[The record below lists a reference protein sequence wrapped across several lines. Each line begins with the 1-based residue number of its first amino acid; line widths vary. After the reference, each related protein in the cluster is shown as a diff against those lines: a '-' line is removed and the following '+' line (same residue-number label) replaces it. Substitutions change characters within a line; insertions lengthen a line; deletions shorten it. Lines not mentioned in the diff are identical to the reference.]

1 MNSSTARER
10 QVKQM
15 ARNKYDIDESLESPF
30 NIQHLKRSLIYVKK
44 YKGMMIKALVF
55 SLFAVICVLFSPFIL
70 EEALNVA
77 IPNGDV
83 PYLVLLTV
91 LYALAIGVSIF
102 LNVMRSRITA
112 RVGQNIIYDIRQ
124 DLFEHL
130 QQLPFSYY
138 DNRPHGKILV
148 RVVQYVNNVS
158 DMLSNGIIN
167 FFLEIFNLIFVT
179 IFMFI
184 MDYRLALVILAGL
197 PLLLLIVFLIMPVQ
211 RRAWQDFSNKN
222 SNMNAY
228 LHESLLG
235 ASVTQIFTREKL
247 NAKIAYTQFH
257 NCRKTFLHAVLIS
270 NWVWYSVEMIAA
282 IVGAAIYGVGILA
295 IQPMVA
301 FGTIVA
307 MGDYSWRFWRPITN
321 LANLYNNLIN
331 TIAYLERI
339 FETIDEPVDIK
350 DAPDAK
356 ELPPIRGEVEFKD
369 VVFEYD
375 PGHPILNHMSFKVSP
390 GESIALVGPT
400 GAGKTT
406 VINLISRFYDIS
418 SGQVLIDGQD
428 ISKATL
434 HSLRSQMGVMLQ
446 DSFVFSGNILDNI
459 RYGKLDAIYDEV
471 VAAAKT
477 VKADEFIRTMEKGY
491 ETEVNERG
499 SRLSQG
505 QRQLISFART
515 LIADP
520 KILILDEATSS
531 IDTKTERLM
540 QQGLGELL
548 KGRTSF
554 IIAHRLST
562 IQNCDRIMYIDEGK
576 IVESGTHDE
585 LLTQKGRYYELYMSQ
600 REEAAG

>member
-1 MNSSTARER
+1 
-10 QVKQM
+10 M
-15 ARNKYDIDESLESPF
+15 ARNKFDIDESLESPF
-30 NIQHLKRSLIYVKK
+30 NIQHLKRSFIYIKK
-44 YKGMMIKALVF
+44 YKKKMILALTY
-55 SLFAVICVLFSPFIL
+55 SLLSVIFALFGPQIMK
-70 EEALNVA
+70 EALDVA
-77 IPNGDV
+77 VVNKDV
-83 PYLVLLTV
+83 PYLILLSVLLIVT
-91 LYALAIGVSIF
+91 IGISIL
-102 LNVMRSRITA
+102 LNVLRSRITA
-112 RVGQNIIYDIRQ
+112 VVGQNIIYDIRQ

-130 QQLPFSYY
+130 QKLPFSYY

-167 FFLEIFNLIFVT
+167 FFLEICNLIFVT
-179 IFMFI
+179 VFMFI
-184 MDYRLALVILAGL
+184 TDARLALVIIAGL
-197 PLLLLIVFLIMPVQ
+197 PVLIVIVGVIMPKQ
-211 RRAWQDFSNKN
+211 RRAWQSFSNKN

-228 LHESLLG
+228 LHESILG
-235 ASVTQIFTREKL
+235 SGVTQIFTREKL
-247 NAKIAYTQFH
+247 NAEIGYTQFH
-257 NCRKTFLHAVLIS
+257 NCRRSFLKAVFVS
-270 NWVWYSVEMIAA
+270 NWVWYSVEMISA
-282 IVGAAIYGVGILA
+282 IVNASVYGAGILL
-295 IQPMVA
+295 IRPMA
-301 FGTIVA
+301 TFGTIIA

-339 FETIDEPVDIK
+339 FETIDEPVLIE

-356 ELPPIRGEVEFKD
+356 ALPPIRGNVEFKD
-369 VVFEYD
+369 VVFEYE
-375 PGHPILNHMSFKVSP
+375 PGRPILNHMSFQVKA

-418 SGQVLIDGQD
+418 SGQILIDGHD

-446 DSFVFSGNILDNI
+446 DSFVFSGDIQENI
-459 RYGKLDAIYDEV
+459 RYGKLDATYEEI

-477 VKADEFIRTMEKGY
+477 VKADEFIREMEHGY
-491 ETEVNERG
+491 KTEVNERG

-505 QRQLISFART
+505 QKQLISFART

-540 QQGLGELL
+540 QEGLNELL

-562 IQNCDRIMYIDEGK
+562 IQHCDRIMYVDEG
-576 IVESGTHDE
+576 IIQECGSHDE
-585 LLTQKGRYYELYMSQ
+585 LMAKKGKYYELCMAQ
-600 REEAAG
+600 REDAAG

>member
-1 MNSSTARER
+1 
-10 QVKQM
+10 M
-15 ARNKYDIDESLESPF
+15 ARNKFDIDESLESPF
-30 NIQHLKRSLIYVKK
+30 NIQHLKRSLVYVKK
-44 YKGMMIKALVF
+44 YKGKMILALVF
-55 SLFAVICVLFSPFIL
+55 SLFSVIAALFGPLIIQ
-70 EEALNVA
+70 EALDVA
-77 IPNGDV
+77 VANGDI
-83 PYLVLLTV
+83 PYLLLLV
-91 LYALAIGVSIF
+91 GLLALSIGVSIL
-102 LNVMRSRITA
+102 LNVLRSRITA
-112 RVGQNIIYDIRQ
+112 VVGQNIIYDIRQ

-184 MDYRLALVILAGL
+184 LDSRLALVILAGL
-197 PLLLLIVFLIMPVQ
+197 PVLVLIVLLIMPVQ
-211 RRAWQDFSNKN
+211 RRAWQNFSNKN

-228 LHESLLG
+228 LHESILG
-235 ASVTQIFTREKL
+235 AGVTQIFTRERV

-257 NCRKTFLHAVLIS
+257 NCRKSFLHAVFVS
-270 NWVWYSVEMIAA
+270 NWVWFSVEMISV
-282 IVGAAIYGVGILA
+282 IVGAAVYGAGILL
-295 IQPMVA
+295 IKPMA
-301 FGTIVA
+301 TFGTIIA

-356 ELPPIRGEVEFKD
+356 PLPPIRGDVEFKD

-375 PGHPILNHMSFKVSP
+375 PGHPILNHMNFKVRA

-418 SGQVLIDGQD
+418 SGKVLIDGND

-446 DSFVFSGNILDNI
+446 DSFVFSGNIIDNI
-459 RYGKLDAIYDEV
+459 RYGKLDATYEEV

-477 VKADEFIRTMEKGY
+477 VKAHEFIETMEKGY
-491 ETEVNERG
+491 HTEVNERG

-505 QRQLISFART
+505 QKQLISFART

-540 QQGLGELL
+540 QEGLNELM

-562 IQNCDRIMYIDEGK
+562 IQHCDRIMYIDGG
-576 IVESGTHDE
+576 IIQESGTHEE
-585 LLTQKGRYYELYMSQ
+585 LLRRKGKYYELYMSQ
-600 REEAAG
+600 KEDAAV

>member
-1 MNSSTARER
+1 
-10 QVKQM
+10 M
-15 ARNKYDIDESLESPF
+15 ARNKFDIDESLESPF
-30 NIQHLKRSLIYVKK
+30 NIQHLKRSFIYIKK
-44 YKGMMIKALVF
+44 YKKKMILALIY
-55 SLFAVICVLFSPFIL
+55 SLLSVIFALFGPQIMK
-70 EEALNVA
+70 EALDVA
-77 IPNGDV
+77 VVNKDV
-83 PYLVLLTV
+83 PYLILLSVLLIVT
-91 LYALAIGVSIF
+91 IGISIL
-102 LNVMRSRITA
+102 LNVLRSRITA
-112 RVGQNIIYDIRQ
+112 VVGQNIIYDIRQ

-130 QQLPFSYY
+130 QKLPFSYY

-167 FFLEIFNLIFVT
+167 FFLEICNLIFVT
-179 IFMFI
+179 VFMFI
-184 MDYRLALVILAGL
+184 TDARLALVIIAGL
-197 PLLLLIVFLIMPVQ
+197 PVLIVIVGAIMPKQ
-211 RRAWQDFSNKN
+211 RRAWQNFSNKN

-228 LHESLLG
+228 LHESILG
-235 ASVTQIFTREKL
+235 SSVTQIFTREKL
-247 NAKIAYTQFH
+247 NADIGYTQFH
-257 NCRKTFLHAVLIS
+257 NCRRSFLKAVFVS
-270 NWVWYSVEMIAA
+270 NWVWYSVEMISA
-282 IVGAAIYGVGILA
+282 IVNASVYGAGILL
-295 IQPMVA
+295 IRPMA
-301 FGTIVA
+301 TFGTIIA

-339 FETIDEPVDIK
+339 FETIDEPILIE

-356 ELPPIRGEVEFKD
+356 ALPSIRGNVEFKD
-369 VVFEYD
+369 VVFEYE
-375 PGHPILNHMSFKVSP
+375 PGHPILNHMSFQVKA

-418 SGQVLIDGQD
+418 SGQILIDGHD

-446 DSFVFSGNILDNI
+446 DSFVFSGDIQENI
-459 RYGKLDAIYDEV
+459 RYGKLDATDEEV

-477 VKADEFIRTMEKGY
+477 VKADEFIREMEHGY
-491 ETEVNERG
+491 KTEVNERG

-505 QRQLISFART
+505 QKQLISFART

-540 QQGLGELL
+540 QEGLNELL

-562 IQNCDRIMYIDEGK
+562 IQHCDRIMYVDEG
-576 IVESGTHDE
+576 IIQECGSHDE
-585 LLTQKGRYYELYMSQ
+585 LMAKKGKYYELCMAQ
-600 REEAAG
+600 RENAVV

>member
-1 MNSSTARER
+1 
-10 QVKQM
+10 M
-15 ARNKYDIDESLESPF
+15 ARNKFDIDESLESPF
-30 NIQHLKRSLIYVKK
+30 NIQHLKRSLVYVKK
-44 YKGMMIKALVF
+44 YKGKMILALVF
-55 SLFAVICVLFSPFIL
+55 SLFSVIAALFGPLIIQ
-70 EEALNVA
+70 EALDVA
-77 IPNGDV
+77 VANGDI
-83 PYLVLLTV
+83 PYLLLLV
-91 LYALAIGVSIF
+91 GLLALSIGVSIL
-102 LNVMRSRITA
+102 LNVLRSRITA
-112 RVGQNIIYDIRQ
+112 VVGQNIIYDIRQ

-184 MDYRLALVILAGL
+184 LDSRLALVILAGL
-197 PLLLLIVFLIMPVQ
+197 PVLVLIVLLIMPVQ
-211 RRAWQDFSNKN
+211 RRAWQNFSNKN

-228 LHESLLG
+228 LHESILG
-235 ASVTQIFTREKL
+235 AGVTQIFTRERV

-257 NCRKTFLHAVLIS
+257 NCRKSFLHAVFVS
-270 NWVWYSVEMIAA
+270 NWVWFSVEMISV
-282 IVGAAIYGVGILA
+282 IVGAAVYGAGILL
-295 IQPMVA
+295 IKPMA
-301 FGTIVA
+301 TFGTIIA

-356 ELPPIRGEVEFKD
+356 PLPPIRGDVEFKD

-375 PGHPILNHMSFKVSP
+375 PGHPILNHMNFKVRA

-418 SGQVLIDGQD
+418 SGKVLIDGND

-446 DSFVFSGNILDNI
+446 DSFVFSGNIIDNI
-459 RYGKLDAIYDEV
+459 RYGKLDATYEEV

-477 VKADEFIRTMEKGY
+477 VKAHEFIETMEKGY
-491 ETEVNERG
+491 RTEVNERG

-505 QRQLISFART
+505 QKQLISFART

-540 QQGLGELL
+540 QEGLNELM

-562 IQNCDRIMYIDEGK
+562 IQHCDRIMYIDGG
-576 IVESGTHDE
+576 IIQESGTHEE
-585 LLTQKGRYYELYMSQ
+585 LLRRKGKYYELYMSQ
-600 REEAAG
+600 KEDAAV

>member
-1 MNSSTARER
+1 
-10 QVKQM
+10 M
-15 ARNKYDIDESLESPF
+15 ARNKFDIDESLESPF
-30 NIQHLKRSLIYVKK
+30 NIQHLKRSFVYIKK
-44 YKGMMIKALVF
+44 YKRQMILALTYSLLSVIF
-55 SLFAVICVLFSPFIL
+55 SLFGPQIVK
-70 EEALNVA
+70 EALDVA
-77 IPNGDV
+77 VVNKDV
-83 PYLVLLTV
+83 PYLILLS
-91 LYALAIGVSIF
+91 ALLIVAIGLSILF
-102 LNVMRSRITA
+102 NVLRSRITA
-112 RVGQNIIYDIRQ
+112 VVGQNIIYDIRQ

-130 QQLPFSYY
+130 QKLPFSYY

-179 IFMFI
+179 VFMFI
-184 MDYRLALVILAGL
+184 TDARLALVIIAGL
-197 PLLLLIVFLIMPVQ
+197 PLLIAIVASIMPKQ
-211 RRAWQDFSNKN
+211 RRAWQNFSNKN

-228 LHESLLG
+228 LHESILG
-235 ASVTQIFTREKL
+235 SSVTQIFTREKL
-247 NAKIAYTQFH
+247 NAQIGYTQFH
-257 NCRKTFLHAVLIS
+257 NCRHSFLKAVFVS
-270 NWVWYSVEMIAA
+270 NWVWYSVEIISVIVNAA
-282 IVGAAIYGVGILA
+282 VYGAGILL
-295 IQPMVA
+295 IRPMA
-301 FGTIVA
+301 TFGTIIA
-307 MGDYSWRFWRPITN
+307 MGDYSQRFWRPIIN

-339 FETIDEPVDIK
+339 FETIDEPVLIE

-356 ELPPIRGEVEFKD
+356 ALPPIRGDVEFKD
-369 VVFEYD
+369 VVFEYE
-375 PGHPILNHMSFKVSP
+375 PGHPILNHMSFQVKA

-418 SGQVLIDGQD
+418 SGQILIDGHD

-446 DSFVFSGNILDNI
+446 DSFVFSGNILENI
-459 RYGKLDAIYDEV
+459 RYGKLDATYEEI

-477 VKADEFIRTMEKGY
+477 VKADEFIREMEHGY

-505 QRQLISFART
+505 QKQLISFART

-540 QQGLGELL
+540 QEGLNELL

-562 IQNCDRIMYIDEGK
+562 IQHCDRIMYVDEGV
-576 IVESGTHDE
+576 IQECGSHEE
-585 LLTQKGRYYELYMSQ
+585 LMAKKGKYYELCMAQ
-600 REEAAG
+600 REDAAG

>member
-1 MNSSTARER
+1 
-10 QVKQM
+10 M
-15 ARNKYDIDESLESPF
+15 ARNKFDIDESLESPF
-30 NIQHLKRSLIYVKK
+30 NIQHLKRSFIYVKK
-44 YKGMMIKALVF
+44 YKWKMLLALGASLLSVIF
-55 SLFAVICVLFSPFIL
+55 SLFSPMITK
-70 EEALNVA
+70 EALDVA
-77 IPNGDV
+77 VVNGDV
-83 PYLVLLTV
+83 PYLLWLGFLLAATI
-91 LYALAIGVSIF
+91 ALSILF
-102 LNVMRSRITA
+102 NVIRSRITA
-112 RVGQNIIYDIRQ
+112 VVGQNIIYDIRQ
-124 DLFEHL
+124 DLFTHL

-167 FFLEIFNLIFVT
+167 FFLEIFNLVFVT
-179 IFMFI
+179 VFMFI
-184 MDYRLALVILAGL
+184 TDARLALVILAGL
-197 PLLLLIVFLIMPVQ
+197 PVLVLIVGSIMPKQ
-211 RRAWQDFSNKN
+211 RRAWQMFSNKN

-228 LHESLLG
+228 LHESILG

-247 NAKIAYTQFH
+247 NAKIGYTQFH
-257 NCRKTFLHAVLIS
+257 NCRRSFLKAVFVS
-270 NWVWYSVEMIAA
+270 NWVWYSVEIISV
-282 IVGAAIYGVGILA
+282 IVNACVFGFGVLVIR
-295 IQPMVA
+295 PMA
-301 FGTIVA
+301 TFGTLVA
-307 MGDYSWRFWRPITN
+307 MADYSTRFWRPIIN

-339 FETIDEPVDIK
+339 FETIDEPVLIE

-356 ELPPIRGEVEFKD
+356 ELPPIRGDVEFKD
-369 VVFEYD
+369 VVFEYE
-375 PGHPILNHMSFKVSP
+375 PGHPVLNHMNFHVKAGQSV
-390 GESIALVGPT
+390 ALVGPT

-406 VINLISRFYDIS
+406 VINLISRFYDLT
-418 SGQVLIDGQD
+418 SGAVLIDGQD
-428 ISKATL
+428 ISKVTL

-446 DSFVFSGNILDNI
+446 DSFVFSGNVIDNI
-459 RYGKLDAIYDEV
+459 RYGKLDATYEEV

-477 VKADEFIRTMEKGY
+477 VKADEFIREMENGY
-491 ETEVNERG
+491 ETEINERG

-505 QRQLISFART
+505 QKQLISFART

-540 QQGLGELL
+540 QQGLNELL

-562 IQNCDRIMYIDEGK
+562 IQNCDVIMYVDNGVIQER
-576 IVESGTHDE
+576 GTHEE
-585 LLTQKGRYYELYMSQ
+585 LMALKGRYYELCMAQ

>member
-1 MNSSTARER
+1 
-10 QVKQM
+10 M
-15 ARNKYDIDESLESPF
+15 ARNKFDIDESLESPF
-30 NIQHLKRSLIYVKK
+30 NIQHLKRSFIYVKK
-44 YKGMMIKALVF
+44 YKGRMILALCL
-55 SLFAVICVLFSPFIL
+55 SLFSVIAGLFGPLIIQ
-70 EEALNVA
+70 EAIDVA
-77 IPNGDV
+77 IAGGDA
-83 PYLVLLTV
+83 PYLILLV
-91 LYALAIGVSIF
+91 ALLALSIGVSILF
-102 LNVMRSRITA
+102 NVLRSRITA

-179 IFMFI
+179 VFMLI
-184 MDYRLALVILAGL
+184 ADARLTLVILAGL
-197 PLLLLIVFLIMPVQ
+197 PVLVLIVLLIMPVQ
-211 RRAWQDFSNKN
+211 RRAWQNFSNKN

-228 LHESLLG
+228 LHESILG
-235 ASVTQIFTREKL
+235 AGVTQIFTREKV
-247 NAKIAYTQFH
+247 NAGIAGTQFQ
-257 NCRKTFLHAVLIS
+257 NCRKSFLHAVFVS
-270 NWVWYSVEMIAA
+270 NWIWFSVEIIAA
-282 IVGAAIYGVGILA
+282 IVGAAVYGAGILF
-295 IQPMVA
+295 IKPMA
-301 FGTIVA
+301 TFGTIVA

-331 TIAYLERI
+331 TVAYLERI
-339 FETIDEPVDIK
+339 FETIDEPVEIE

-356 ELPPIRGEVEFKD
+356 ALPPIRGEVEFKD

-375 PGHPILNHMSFKVSP
+375 PGHPILDHMSFKVKA

-418 SGQVLIDGQD
+418 SGQVLIDGHD
-428 ISKATL
+428 VSKATL

-446 DSFVFSGNILDNI
+446 DSFVFSGNVIDNI
-459 RYGKLDAIYDEV
+459 RYGKLDATYEEV

-477 VKADEFIRTMEKGY
+477 VKAHEFIETMEKGY
-491 ETEVNERG
+491 HTEVNERG

-505 QRQLISFART
+505 QKQLISFART

-531 IDTKTERLM
+531 IDTRTERLM
-540 QQGLGELL
+540 QEGLNELM

-562 IQNCDRIMYIDEGK
+562 IQHCDRILYIDGGV
-576 IVESGTHDE
+576 IQESGTHDE
-585 LLTQKGRYYELYMSQ
+585 LLRRKGKYYELYMSQ
-600 REEAAG
+600 REEAAI

>member
-1 MNSSTARER
+1 
-10 QVKQM
+10 M
-15 ARNKYDIDESLESPF
+15 ARNKFDIDESLESPF
-30 NIQHLKRSLIYVKK
+30 NIQHLKRSFIYVKK
-44 YKGMMIKALVF
+44 YKGKMILALCL
-55 SLFAVICVLFSPFIL
+55 SLFSVIAGLFGPLIIQ
-70 EEALNVA
+70 EAIDVA
-77 IPNGDV
+77 IAGGDA
-83 PYLVLLTV
+83 PYLILLV
-91 LYALAIGVSIF
+91 ALLALSIGVSILF
-102 LNVMRSRITA
+102 NVLRSRITA

-179 IFMFI
+179 VFMLI
-184 MDYRLALVILAGL
+184 ADARLTLVILAGL
-197 PLLLLIVFLIMPVQ
+197 PVLVLIVLLIMPVQ
-211 RRAWQDFSNKN
+211 RRAWQNFSNKN

-228 LHESLLG
+228 LHESILG
-235 ASVTQIFTREKL
+235 AGVTQIFTREKV
-247 NAKIAYTQFH
+247 NAGIAGTQFQ
-257 NCRKTFLHAVLIS
+257 NCRKSFLHAVFVS
-270 NWVWYSVEMIAA
+270 NWIWFSVEIIAA
-282 IVGAAIYGVGILA
+282 IVGAAVYGAGILF
-295 IQPMVA
+295 IKPMA
-301 FGTIVA
+301 TFGTIVA

-331 TIAYLERI
+331 TVAYLERI
-339 FETIDEPVDIK
+339 FETIDEPVEIE

-356 ELPPIRGEVEFKD
+356 ALPPIRGEVEFKD

-375 PGHPILNHMSFKVSP
+375 PGHPILDHMSFKVKA

-418 SGQVLIDGQD
+418 SGQVLIDGHD
-428 ISKATL
+428 VSKATL

-446 DSFVFSGNILDNI
+446 DSFVFSGNVIDNI
-459 RYGKLDAIYDEV
+459 RYGKLDATYEEV

-477 VKADEFIRTMEKGY
+477 VKAHEFIETMEKGY
-491 ETEVNERG
+491 HTEVNERG

-505 QRQLISFART
+505 QKQLISFART

-531 IDTKTERLM
+531 IDTRTERLM
-540 QQGLGELL
+540 QEGLNELM

-562 IQNCDRIMYIDEGK
+562 IQHCDRILYIDGGV
-576 IVESGTHDE
+576 IQESGTHDE
-585 LLTQKGRYYELYMSQ
+585 LLRRKGKYYELYMSQ
-600 REEAAG
+600 REEAAI

>member
-1 MNSSTARER
+1 MEQER
-10 QVKQM
+10 QVSAV
-15 ARNKYDIDESLESPF
+15 ARNKFDIDESLESPF
-30 NIQHLKRSLIYVKK
+30 NIQHLKRSLVYVKK
-44 YKGMMIKALVF
+44 YKGKMILALVF
-55 SLFAVICVLFSPFIL
+55 SLFSVIAALFGPLIIQ
-70 EEALNVA
+70 EALDVA
-77 IPNGDV
+77 VANGDI
-83 PYLVLLTV
+83 PYLLLLV
-91 LYALAIGVSIF
+91 GLLALSIGVSIL
-102 LNVMRSRITA
+102 LNVLRSRITA
-112 RVGQNIIYDIRQ
+112 VVGQNIIYDIRQ

-179 IFMFI
+179 VFMFI
-184 MDYRLALVILAGL
+184 LDSRLALVILAGL
-197 PLLLLIVFLIMPVQ
+197 PVLVLIVLLIMPVQ
-211 RRAWQDFSNKN
+211 RRAWQNFSNKN

-228 LHESLLG
+228 LHESILG
-235 ASVTQIFTREKL
+235 AGVTQIFTRERV
-247 NAKIAYTQFH
+247 NAEIAYTQFH
-257 NCRKTFLHAVLIS
+257 NCRKSFLHAVFVS
-270 NWVWYSVEMIAA
+270 NWVWFSVEMISV
-282 IVGAAIYGVGILA
+282 IVGAAVYGAGILL
-295 IQPMVA
+295 IKPMA
-301 FGTIVA
+301 TFGTIIA

-331 TIAYLERI
+331 TVAYLERI
-339 FETIDEPVDIK
+339 FETIDEPVDIQ

-356 ELPPIRGEVEFKD
+356 PLPPIRGEVEFKD

-375 PGHPILNHMSFKVSP
+375 QGHPILNHMNFKVKA

-418 SGQVLIDGQD
+418 SGKVLIDGND

-446 DSFVFSGNILDNI
+446 DSFVFSGNIIDNI
-459 RYGKLDAIYDEV
+459 RYGKLDATYEEV

-477 VKADEFIRTMEKGY
+477 VKAHEFIETMEKGY
-491 ETEVNERG
+491 QTEVNERG

-505 QRQLISFART
+505 QKQLISFART

-540 QQGLGELL
+540 QEGLNELM

-562 IQNCDRIMYIDEGK
+562 IQHCDRIMYIDGG
-576 IVESGTHDE
+576 IIQESGTHEE
-585 LLTQKGRYYELYMSQ
+585 LLRRKGKYYELYMSQ
-600 REEAAG
+600 KEDAAV

>member
-1 MNSSTARER
+1 
-10 QVKQM
+10 M
-15 ARNKYDIDESLESPF
+15 ARNKFDIDESLESPF

-44 YKGMMIKALVF
+44 YKWKMLLALGASLLSVIF
-55 SLFAVICVLFSPFIL
+55 SLFSPLITK
-70 EEALNVA
+70 EALDVA
-77 IPNGDV
+77 VVNGDV
-83 PYLVLLTV
+83 PYLLWLGFLLAATI
-91 LYALAIGVSIF
+91 ALSILF
-102 LNVMRSRITA
+102 NVIRSRITA
-112 RVGQNIIYDIRQ
+112 VVGQNIIYDIRQ
-124 DLFEHL
+124 DLFTHL

-167 FFLEIFNLIFVT
+167 FFLEIFNLVFVT
-179 IFMFI
+179 VFMFI
-184 MDYRLALVILAGL
+184 TDARLALVILAGL
-197 PLLLLIVFLIMPVQ
+197 PVLVLIVGSIMPKQ
-211 RRAWQDFSNKN
+211 RRAWQMFSNKN

-228 LHESLLG
+228 LHESILG

-247 NAKIAYTQFH
+247 NAKIGYTQFH
-257 NCRKTFLHAVLIS
+257 NCRRSFLKAVFVS
-270 NWVWYSVEMIAA
+270 NWVWYSVEIISV
-282 IVGAAIYGVGILA
+282 IVNACVFGFGVLVIR
-295 IQPMVA
+295 PMA
-301 FGTIVA
+301 TFGTLVA
-307 MGDYSWRFWRPITN
+307 MADYSTRFWRPIIN

-339 FETIDEPVDIK
+339 FETIDEPVLIE

-356 ELPPIRGEVEFKD
+356 ELPPIRGDVEFKD
-369 VVFEYD
+369 VVFEYE
-375 PGHPILNHMSFKVSP
+375 PGHPVLNHMNFHVKAGQSV
-390 GESIALVGPT
+390 ALVGPT

-406 VINLISRFYDIS
+406 VINLISRFYDLT
-418 SGQVLIDGQD
+418 SGAVLIDGQD
-428 ISKATL
+428 ISKVTL

-446 DSFVFSGNILDNI
+446 DSFVFSGNVIDNI
-459 RYGKLDAIYDEV
+459 RYGKLDATYEEV

-477 VKADEFIRTMEKGY
+477 VKADEFIREMENGY
-491 ETEVNERG
+491 ETEINERG

-505 QRQLISFART
+505 QKQLISFART

-540 QQGLGELL
+540 QQGLNELL

-562 IQNCDRIMYIDEGK
+562 IQNCDVIMYVDDGVIQER
-576 IVESGTHDE
+576 GTHEE
-585 LLTQKGRYYELYMSQ
+585 LMALKGRYYELCMAQ